1 MSEFTDS
8 IISMDDLYDYLQSI
22 CDRVDALD
30 ATSLGDLPAAL
41 DNLAAEASRARSLCD
56 AIKREKTA

>member
-1 MSEFTDS
+1 
-8 IISMDDLYDYLQSI
+8 MDDLYNYLQSI